1 MTDLYTDEQRD
12 RIKKTMPDVWADA
25 VHRVWNLRPDSPNVD
40 WDNALWSIDK
50 LTTLKPGVHEM
61 DSIRSVRLMSAMF
74 MVEKHKSEFISEE
87 QANTVYDLIGALIC
101 DRWER
106 RVGML
111 RSAHRSLDSWNRRRR
126 DWYRHREENQ

>member
-1 MTDLYTDEQRD
+1 MTNLYTDEQRD

-25 VHRVWNLRPDSPNVD
+25 VHRVWNLRPNSPDVD

-61 DSIRSVRLMSAMF
+61 NPIRGTWLMSAMF
-74 MVEKHKSEFISEE
+74 LVEKHKSEFISEE
-87 QANTVYDLIGALIC
+87 QADTVYDLIGALIC

-106 RVGML
+106 RAGML

>member
-1 MTDLYTDEQRD
+1 MTNLYTDEQRD
-12 RIKKTMPDVWADA
+12 RIKKPMPDVWADA
-25 VHRVWNLRPDSPNVD
+25 VHRVWNLRPDSPDVD

-61 DSIRSVRLMSAMF
+61 DSIRGVWLMSAMF

-87 QANTVYDLIGALIC
+87 QADTVYDLIGALIC
-101 DRWER
+101 GRWER
-106 RVGML
+106 RAGML

>member
-1 MTDLYTDEQRD
+1 MDFYTDEQRE
-12 RIKKTMPDVWADA
+12 RIKKPMPDVWADA
-25 VHRVWNLRPDSPNVD
+25 VHRVWNLRPDSPDVD

-61 DSIRSVRLMSAMF
+61 DPLIGVWLMSAMF

-87 QANTVYDLIGALIC
+87 QADTVYDLIGALIC

-106 RVGML
+106 RTGML